1 MKMRLTI
8 ETATDYAMTLKPA
21 EAFDIELPAGTK
33 MRIIKHTDWVVID
46 LNTYAVT
53 QCMNAKELSKAIETV
68 YTLDFHKSLAA

>member
-8 ETATDYAMTLKPA
+8 ETATNYAMTMQRN
-21 EAFDIELPAGTK
+21 EEFDIELPAGTK